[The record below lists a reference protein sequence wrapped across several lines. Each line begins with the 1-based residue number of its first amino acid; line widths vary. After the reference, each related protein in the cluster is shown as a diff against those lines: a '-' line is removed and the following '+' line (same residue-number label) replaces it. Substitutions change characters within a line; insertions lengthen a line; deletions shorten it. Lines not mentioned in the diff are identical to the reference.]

1 MIIRHFCILYFYLS
15 DSIFHTL
22 NFLLR
27 EPKNRF
33 MLKANSMAQIFNL
46 RVIKDTN
53 GEIKFLAHYFRE
65 I

>member
-1 MIIRHFCILYFYLS
+1 MIIRHFCIF
-15 DSIFHTL
+15 
-22 NFLLR
+22 LR
-27 EPKNRF
+27 EPTNRF